1 MSLLDE
7 NTSVMDGLSHTE
19 LEDLSLQSSLKEISD
34 VQGQDVIQLV
44 LGLVHNTHTVQSAQ
58 ESGTLENTTR
68 ILLVQGQQ
76 LTSSSSDLLQN
87 VFDSP
92 NFTLVLQTELSDQ
105 LEFGIHALLLE
116 GTTRS
121 GESLGVYAQ

>member
-1 MSLLDE
+1 LLDE

-105 LEFGIHALLLE
+105 LEFGIDALLLE

>member
-1 MSLLDE
+1 
-7 NTSVMDGLSHTE
+7 MDGLGHTE

-34 VQGQDVIQLV
+34 VQGQNVIQLV

-58 ESGTLENTTR
+58 ESRTLENTTG
-68 ILLVQGQQ
+68 ILLVQSQQ
-76 LTSSSSDLLQN
+76 LTSSCSDLLED

-105 LEFGIHALLLE
+105 LELGVDALLLE
-116 GTTRS
+116 GTTGSR
-121 GESLGVYAQ
+121 ESL

>member
-105 LEFGIHALLLE
+105 LEFGIDALLLE

>member
-1 MSLLDE
+1 VSLLDE

-105 LEFGIHALLLE
+105 LEFGIDALLLE